1 VPLQDA
7 NDLLLAESNLLHH
20 SLLVL
25 EILTDFRTS
34 FRGPGQCG
42 HAFRFETFAQG
53 KSGITKFSC
62 DGTISSQP
70 RRSY

>member
-34 FRGPGQCG
+34 FRGPG
-42 HAFRFETFAQG
+42 HL
-53 KSGITKFSC
+53 
-62 DGTISSQP
+62 DV
-70 RRSY
+70 